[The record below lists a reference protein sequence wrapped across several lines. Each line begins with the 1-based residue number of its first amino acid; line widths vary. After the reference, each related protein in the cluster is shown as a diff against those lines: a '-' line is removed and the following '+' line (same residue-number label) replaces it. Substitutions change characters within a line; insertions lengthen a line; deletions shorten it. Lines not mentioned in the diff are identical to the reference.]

1 MPTWTLTPRSP
12 SLVVLTGASAVTLTN
27 KSSSLS
33 TRILRPRH
41 ESSKS
46 FKTSVTPSTPRRPWE
61 RQVFVVGREVEV
73 VVTTV
78 AEVEAWPSEVVT
90 AAPNDLVP

>member
-1 MPTWTLTPRSP
+1 
-12 SLVVLTGASAVTLTN
+12 
-27 KSSSLS
+27 
-33 TRILRPRH
+33 
-41 ESSKS
+41 
-46 FKTSVTPSTPRRPWE
+46 
-61 RQVFVVGREVEV
+61 VFVVGREVEV